1 MKKRLGSF
9 ILAVCLLL
17 SSFPFLLTANAEDS
31 YEPGSYL
38 VTADGGTRLYAT
50 FETSID
56 FKTTAVKGAYLN
68 VIKVAGHYGYTVFDS
83 VYGWIDLRND
93 VAYVD
98 SMPTITGGRI
108 EGAKGLTVTRLP
120 DKTVYIE
127 GEESAEI
134 DGLTVALIFDD
145 EQESQ
150 MEVTGYTVAFPN
162 LDTYGEK
169 TVTVY
174 YGGFSTQFPIT
185 VAKVPVTGIVLTL
198 PVKTAYVEGEPVSF
212 DGMTVTA
219 YFSDGRD
226 DGKGIVLDRSQY
238 VISGVQEGDTTLT
251 PGTHSVI
258 VTYLYPEISASF
270 SVYVSEKN
278 VVDLKLNKL
287 PANPTLYQGQTFRNE
302 DFELIAT
309 YDNGL
314 TETITDFNIEYNNQQ
329 VGTFTARIYYMDRY
343 VAFDY
348 TVLPLE
354 EVGIAVGDVTYVGNY
369 VGGAVD
375 FSNLKVYLVYNSGEK
390 KLLTDGYQLEHSIN
404 PAVEG
409 QYPVKVIYGDFSAVF
424 MYTVSRRKE
433 IIAGDV
439 NFNGKV
445 EAVDARLA
453 LRFSAQLEDL
463 SEDAQI
469 AADVDFND
477 KVTASDARK
486 ILRVAAGIDRFGY
499 E

>member
-1 MKKRLGSF
+1 MKRKIASF
-9 ILAVCLLL
+9 LLAVCLLL
-17 SSFPFLLTANAEDS
+17 SSFPFLLTAGAAES
-31 YEPGSYL
+31 YAPGTYL
-38 VTADGGTRLYAT
+38 VTNDGGAHLYAT
-50 FETSID
+50 FETSLD

-83 VYGWIDLRND
+83 IYGWIDLSSG
-93 VAYVD
+93 VTYIS
-98 SMPTITGGRI
+98 SMPTISGGEI
-108 EGAKGLTVTRLP
+108 EGATGITITRLP

-127 GEESAEI
+127 GEESADV
-134 DGLTVALIFDD
+134 DGMTVALIFDD
-145 EQESQ
+145 AQKSQ
-150 MEVTGYTVAFPN
+150 MEVTGYTVAFPS

-169 TVTVY
+169 NVTVY
-174 YGGFSTQFPIT
+174 YGGFSAQFPIT
-185 VAKVPVTGIVLTL
+185 VNKVPVTGIVLTL
-198 PVKTAYVEGEPVSF
+198 PNKTAYIEGEPISF

-226 DGKGIVLDRSQY
+226 NGKGIALEPEQY
-238 VISGVQEGDTTLT
+238 SISGAQAGDTTLS
-251 PGTHSVI
+251 PGTHTVT

-270 SVYVSEKN
+270 SIYITEKT

-287 PANPTLYQGQTFRNE
+287 PSNPTIYQGQSFKND
-302 DFELIAT
+302 DFELVAT

-314 TETITDFNIEYNNQQ
+314 TETITDFNIEYNNQE

-348 TVLPLE
+348 TVLALE
-354 EVGIAVGDVTYVGNY
+354 ETGIEVGDVTYVGNY
-369 VGGAVD
+369 VGGDID
-375 FSNLKVYLVYNSGEK
+375 FSKLEVYLVYNSGEK
-390 KLLTDGYQLEHSIN
+390 KRIDGYQLEHEIN

-409 QYPVKVIYGDFSAVF
+409 QYPVKVTYGDFSAVF

-439 NFNGKV
+439 DFNGKV
-445 EAVDARLA
+445 EAVDARLT
-453 LRFSAQLEDL
+453 LRFAAHLEAL

-469 AADVDFND
+469 AADVDFDD

-486 ILRVAAGIDRFGY
+486 ILRVCAGIDSFGY